1 MSDDDV
7 ELVRLRERVYGGR
20 GSAPSDDDI
29 ARLSALEDRNRARV
43 AHDAPALDPPSSPAV
58 APAEPQVAGPTDAP
72 AADGSTSGEP
82 VARPVLR
89 RVLTAL
95 AALALVGLGVAIG
108 FVAATPSAPA
118 DVSASTL
125 PELAFVQTAE
135 DVISGDIL
143 SDSGIDPASIRYI
156 ATIRDFRI
164 YLAVPD
170 DGDGECIAVFTS
182 TENRPWSAG
191 CASGG
196 QPGAAV
202 FGVDDKLTVAIGDP
216 ADDAVAGTPV
226 RLSESVTAYVRQ
238 NEQN

>member
-1 MSDDDV
+1 MGDDDL
-7 ELVRLRERVYGGR
+7 ELVRLRERVYGG
-20 GSAPSDDDI
+20 GESAPSDDDI
-29 ARLSALEDRNRARV
+29 ARLSLLEDRLRV
-43 AHDAPALDPPSSPAV
+43 YAALDAAAV
-58 APAEPQVAGPTDAP
+58 EPRDAAEPPGAP
-72 AADGSTSGEP
+72 AADELPSAVP
-82 VARPVLR
+82 LARPLLR
-89 RVLTAL
+89 RTLTAL
-95 AALALVGLGVAIG
+95 AAVALVGLGVAIG
-108 FVAATPSAPA
+108 FAAATQPAPADASAPA
-118 DVSASTL
+118 L
-125 PELAFVQTAE
+125 PELAFAQTAE

-170 DGDGECIAVFTS
+170 DGDGTCIAVFTS
-182 TENRPWSAG
+182 TDNRPWSAG

-202 FGVDDKLTVAIGDP
+202 FGVDEKLTVAIGDP

-238 NEQN
+238 N

>member
-29 ARLSALEDRNRARV
+29 DRLSALEDRHRARV
-43 AHDAPALDPPSSPAV
+43 ALDATALDPPGSPAV
-58 APAEPQVAGPTDAP
+58 APAETRVAGPTDAP
-72 AADGSTSGEP
+72 GADGSTSGAP
-82 VARPVLR
+82 VARPFLR
-89 RVLTAL
+89 RALTAL

-108 FVAATPSAPA
+108 FVVATPPAPA
-118 DVSASTL
+118 GASASTL

-156 ATIRDFRI
+156 ATIRDFRV
-164 YLAVPD
+164 YLAMPD
-170 DGDGECIAVFTS
+170 DGDGRCIAVFTS
-182 TENRPWSAG
+182 ADDRPWSAG

-202 FGVDDKLTVAIGDP
+202 FGIDEKLTVAIGDP
-216 ADDAVAGTPV
+216 AHDTVTGTPM
-226 RLSESVTAYVRQ
+226 RLSDSVTAYVTP
-238 NEQN
+238 